1 MSNKREFKKYVEA
14 VGASAC
20 ETMMSAY
27 YNVESVDK
35 AEVEK
40 AMGMVLGAVGV
51 ARANSN
57 VSFDKGPK
65 AFENHAEY
73 AKAKQAFFKK
83 LFAKISEDFMAEFE
97 AALKIFN
104 AAVPQV
110 AKDVNKRVSAE

>member
-1 MSNKREFKKYVEA
+1 
-14 VGASAC
+14 
-20 ETMMSAY
+20 MSAY

-51 ARANSN
+51 ARANSMSRSIKVPRLLKIMLN
-57 VSFDKGPK
+57 MPRQNKLF
-65 AFENHAEY
+65 
-73 AKAKQAFFKK
+73 QK
-83 LFAKISEDFMAEFE
+83 LFAKISEDFMAELE